1 MTRSGVEQMLYLMDS
16 AFDGKDWHSVLTNLS
31 SVAYED
37 WSWSPPGGRRTI
49 ASLVG
54 ELGTCKYVYDSQ
66 AFGDGSMHWN
76 KLGSV
81 PAAAADATLSEV
93 LEWLRHAH
101 QRLRDHVAA
110 LEDDSELLRPRLGPS
125 GKQHETR
132 WIINTMVQHDLYHA
146 GEINHLRALRQG
158 ND

>member
-1 MTRSGVEQMLYLMDS
+1 MSRSGIEQMLYMMDS
-16 AFDGKDWHSVLTNLS
+16 AFDGEDWHSVLANLG

-37 WSWSPPGGRRTI
+37 WSWLPPGGRRSI
-49 ASLVG
+49 ATLVG

-76 KLGSV
+76 KPGSV
-81 PAAAADATLSEV
+81 PEPPAEAPPSQIIA
-93 LEWLRHAH
+93 WLRDAH
-101 QRLRDHVAA
+101 QQLRSHFAA

-125 GKQHETR
+125 GMQHETR
-132 WIINTMVQHDLYHA
+132 WLVKTMIENDLYHA
-146 GEINHLRALRQG
+146 GEINHLRALRQA